1 MANRL
6 QDKVAVITGSTR
18 GLGRAMAEVFA
29 REGAKIA
36 VSGRT
41 QVAVDKVVESLQEQ
55 GYKATGLACD
65 VRDRAQVEALAE
77 HAAQTFGRIDI
88 WINNAGQSG
97 DMGRTLDIPRE
108 KWEQATMTNIMG
120 VYNGSVAALKYMLP
134 RHQGKLIN
142 LIGRGM
148 SGGTPYGSA
157 YGPSKMWV
165 LRFTQTLAS
174 EYKESGVGIYA
185 FSPGL
190 VVTDL
195 LTRQRVIG
203 PEPQQQLGRFQTVV
217 RMLGEQPEV
226 PARKAAWLA
235 SAATDGQTG
244 NVVKAYS
251 KTRMLRGVLREVW
264 RRIRRQ
270 PAPPSPFKFTYIDL
284 PDPLA

>member
-1 MANRL
+1 MLNRL

-29 REGAKIA
+29 REGAKVVI
-36 VSGRT
+36 SGRT
-41 QVAVDKVVESLQEQ
+41 QPAVDEVVESLRMQS
-55 GYKATGLACD
+55 YTATGLACD
-65 VRDRAQVEALAE
+65 VRNRWQVEALAE
-77 HAAQTFGRIDI
+77 HAAHTFGRIDI
-88 WINNAGQSG
+88 WINNAGLSG
-97 DMGRTLDIPRE
+97 DMARTLDIPRE
-108 KWEQATMTNIMG
+108 NWEQVTMTNIMG
-120 VYNGSVAALKYMLP
+120 VYNGSVSALKYMLP
-134 RHQGKLIN
+134 RHKGKLIN
-142 LIGRGM
+142 LIGRGT
-148 SGGTPYGSA
+148 SGATPYGSA

-185 FSPGL
+185 FNPGL

-195 LTRQRVIG
+195 LTQQRVIG

-217 RMLGEQPEV
+217 RMLGENPEV

-244 NVVKAYS
+244 KVVKAYS
-251 KTRMLRGVLREVW
+251 KTQMLRGVLREMV

-270 PAPPSPFKFTYIDL
+270 PVPPSPFKFTYVDL
-284 PDPLA
+284 PDPLD